1 MKDMTN
7 TLLYYITYTPF
18 LIISMIFL
26 NLVLFVSVVIPS
38 ALPINMRRKRS
49 PLPNLQEGMNSL
61 DNLYWI
67 ETPKA
72 DCAANDIST
81 IPSPAFSSC
90 EAGYNCKA
98 ATPNIP

>member
-1 MKDMTN
+1 MKDITN

-26 NLVLFVSVVIPS
+26 NLVLFVSVVLPS
-38 ALPINMRRKRS
+38 ALAINMRRKRS
-49 PLPNLQEGMNSL
+49 PLPKHQEEVNSL

-67 ETPKA
+67 EIPKA
-72 DCAANDIST
+72 DFTATDTST

-90 EAGYNCKA
+90 EPGYNCEA
-98 ATPNIP
+98 ATPNPF